1 MTQLTLK
8 ELAHDV
14 QDFLKFKRAMGY
26 SYNRG
31 EFMLASLKRFARNQL
46 PAGSVRRATIS
57 LEKTAQAWLAR
68 TENRKGNT
76 VAQELTVVRQLCLHR
91 RRCDPH
97 GFVPEQAW
105 APKTELPFLP
115 YIFSRQEVHRLLI
128 AAGRHRRR
136 NIGPVLM
143 RTLLLILYCTGLRFG
158 EAVRLRLSDVN
169 LERRTFFIR
178 ESKGRSRIV
187 AFGDDLADEIK
198 RWLAERDRIVSVH
211 GTQDPDALFLRRNG
225 QVLSIKAAGVA
236 LTQLVRHEG
245 MKPSR
250 GRIGPR
256 PYDWR
261 HAFAVHRLT
270 DWYHKKVDIH
280 ARLPWL
286 SAYMGHVNVLGT
298 EVYLHATPELLR
310 LASMRFARRLRSAR
324 RIQ

>member
-8 ELAHDV
+8 ELKRDV
-14 QDFLKFKRAMGY
+14 QDLLGFKRAMGY
-26 SYNRG
+26 SYGRQ
-31 EFMLASLKRFARNQL
+31 EFMLASLQRFARDQL
-46 PAGSVRRATIS
+46 PAGSVSRAPIS
-57 LEKTAQAWLAR
+57 LEKTAHAWLAR
-68 TENRKGNT
+68 NEKRKGNS
-76 VAQELTVVRQLCLHR
+76 VALELTVVRQLCLHR
-91 RRCDPH
+91 RRRDPH

-115 YIFSRQEVHRLLI
+115 HIFSRQEVHRLLI
-128 AAGRHRRR
+128 AASHFQHR
-136 NIGPVLM
+136 NVGPPLM

-158 EAVRLRLSDVN
+158 EAVRLRLSDVD

-198 RWLAERDRIVSVH
+198 QYCVDRDRTVSVR
-211 GTQDPDALFLRRNG
+211 GTRGADALFLRLNG
-225 QVLSIKAAGVA
+225 QALSIKVAGVA
-236 LTQLVRHEG
+236 VTRLVREEG
-245 MKPSR
+245 LKPSR
-250 GRIGPR
+250 GRVGPR

-310 LASMRFARRLRSAR
+310 LASQRFAARLRSAR